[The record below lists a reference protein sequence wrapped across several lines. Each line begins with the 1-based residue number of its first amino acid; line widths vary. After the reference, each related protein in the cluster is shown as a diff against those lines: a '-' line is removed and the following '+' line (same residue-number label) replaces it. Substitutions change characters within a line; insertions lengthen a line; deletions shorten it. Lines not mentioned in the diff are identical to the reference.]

1 MLAGMALLTEMGF
14 SVAAGIV
21 ISAFVMSIFL
31 VPSVTALLGTRAW
44 WPRKHQVGVGKR
56 RRNVSSEPVG

>member
-1 MLAGMALLTEMGF
+1 MGF

-21 ISAFVMSIFL
+21 ISAFLMSIFL

-44 WPRKHQVGVGKR
+44 WPRKIKSGSAAPEER
-56 RRNVSSEPVG
+56 ELEPVG